1 MRKTIIA
8 ALVLASGAAQ
18 ADIIISNLSAT
29 RTTGTLLGPNA
40 TTIFKAGGFTM
51 GADAYELDSVTIR
64 ITGGAGA
71 AADLE
76 IWRGA
81 GSPQVMVAQL
91 TGPVFGA
98 DGNYTFTPTTSVTL
112 EAGTTYWVYA
122 NNSPPSGEF
131 IWDAAVVTPSGSGAT
146 SAGYIFNGGSS
157 SFFNAYQ
164 VEGTIAGDC
173 ACLANLT
180 APDCATNTNDFF
192 QFLAFY
198 QAGDS
203 RADFAPGGGIN
214 TNDFFAYLA
223 AYQADLNN
231 PDCPG

>member
-1 MRKTIIA
+1 M
-8 ALVLASGAAQ
+8 LASGAAQ

-29 RTTGTLLGPNA
+29 PTTGTLLGPNA

-51 GADAYELDSVTIR
+51 GSAAYELDSVTIR
-64 ITGGAGA
+64 ITSGAGA
-71 AADLE
+71 SADFE
-76 IWRGA
+76 IWTGA
-81 GSPQVMVAQL
+81 GTPQVMVAQL
-91 TGPVFGA
+91 TGPVLANGE
-98 DGNYTFTPTTSVTL
+98 NTFTPTTSVTL

-131 IWDAAVVTPSGSGAT
+131 IWDAAVSQPSGSGAT

-164 VEGTIAGDC
+164 VEGTLVFDC

-180 APDCATNTNDFF
+180 TPDCSTNTNDFF
-192 QFLAFY
+192 AFLALY
-198 QAGDS
+198 QAGDLG
-203 RADFAPGGGIN
+203 ADFAPGGGIN

-231 PDCPG
+231 PDCPN